1 MKVLQ
6 SGAFFLFIFLFSYC
20 SGAETMIYRVERVV
34 PAKERPVFSPKRVE
48 GEDCVVQIFPFM
60 FARYVPDLQ
69 SAYNHAID
77 KAPPG
82 TQSLASGE
90 VYTKGL
96 YLPPIFLFRCIVV
109 SGTPSFD

>member
-1 MKVLQ
+1 MKVLH
-6 SGAFFLFIFLFSYC
+6 GVFFLFLFIFSSYC
-20 SGAETMIYRVERVV
+20 SGAETLIYRVERVV

-69 SAYNHAID
+69 SAYNHAMD
-77 KAPPG
+77 KSPPG
-82 TQSLASGE
+82 TQSIANGE

>member
-1 MKVLQ
+1 MKVLH
-6 SGAFFLFIFLFSYC
+6 GVFFLFLLIFSSYC
-20 SGAETMIYRVERVV
+20 SGAETLIYRVERVV

-48 GEDCVVQIFPFM
+48 GEDCIVQIFPFM

-69 SAYNHAID
+69 SAYNHAMD
-77 KAPPG
+77 KSPPG
-82 TQSLASGE
+82 TQSIANGE